1 MKTQEETAMIQAN
14 IHNLTSLWAT
24 VSRPFRTYHQGNDF
38 DYAIVPDSDWP
49 NRIWPNR
56 DLSED
61 NIKEIIRIIRS
72 ASVKLTLPYWDIY
85 RRETPSLLESHGF
98 TKIFEQVAM
107 YMPLIRHLPQQN
119 RLDIH
124 PVSDNYEARTWAALY
139 PQAFGYRIGEN
150 ILMAAPDQVCFY
162 IAYYQNRPIG
172 TAIIH
177 YTGKVAGIH
186 GVGILPEMRRNGFAE
201 EIMSFAL
208 NRALDH
214 GAESATLQASAM
226 GKGLYLKMG
235 FTEQFSMKNYQMP

>member
-1 MKTQEETAMIQAN
+1 MKTQEN
-14 IHNLTSLWAT
+14 IHNLTSLWKT
-24 VSRPFRTYHQGNDF
+24 VSTPFGMYNHEQDF
-38 DYAIVPDSDWP
+38 DYAIVPGSDWP

-56 DLSED
+56 DIPESS
-61 NIKEIIRIIRS
+61 IKDIIRIIRS

-85 RRETPSLLESHGF
+85 QSETPLLLESHGF
-98 TKIFEQVAM
+98 TKTFEQVGM
-107 YMPLIRHLPQQN
+107 SMPLTQHLPQQN
-119 RLDIH
+119 RLDIR

-139 PQAFGYRIGEN
+139 PNAFGYRIGED
-150 ILMAAPDQVCFY
+150 IWEATPGKVHFY
-162 IAYYQNRPIG
+162 LAYYQNRPIG

-186 GVGILPEMRRNGFAE
+186 GVGILPEMRRNGFAQ